1 MTDREKKQREILEK
15 VYWWNR
21 SSGDGDDEKMFDQ
34 ALAELAKL
42 DAIPA
47 SKDKILKK
55 YEELT
60 PQGSEFANDSENVYE
75 YIKERLNSAS
85 EAKKEV
91 VRLKREL
98 AKSIPTSKEVEEI
111 NDLIKEY
118 TTQDNRVTAYPI
130 YVTAQEL
137 VCIGVMEDG
146 YSVNCPYGDG
156 VTITKYRLIDGDC
169 EAPEFNSE
177 REVIKYYK
185 EETDYGE
192 VLSRDIKEYQ
202 LGYIWTPVEFFLTI
216 KGAEEYIK
224 ANAHNHGKLRTYV
237 HHFEDRNF
245 EMRKLLQN
253 IQTLIQAVKPI
264 PSKEVEK
271 MDIEELAEQLH
282 KWYLLAIAWVK
293 KFKDG
298 EPFSHNPDAQKEYK
312 DLSEEQ
318 KYIDRYIAKQ
328 IIQSYSQIS
337 INQV

>member
-42 DAIPA
+42 DAIPT
-47 SKDKILKK
+47 SKEKILKK

-98 AKSIPTSKEVEEI
+98 AKSIPTSKEVEE
-111 NDLIKEY
+111 
-118 TTQDNRVTAYPI
+118 A
-130 YVTAQEL
+130 
-137 VCIGVMEDG
+137 
-146 YSVNCPYGDG
+146 
-156 VTITKYRLIDGDC
+156 
-169 EAPEFNSE
+169 
-177 REVIKYYK
+177 
-185 EETDYGE
+185 
-192 VLSRDIKEYQ
+192 
-202 LGYIWTPVEFFLTI
+202 
-216 KGAEEYIK
+216 
-224 ANAHNHGKLRTYV
+224 
-237 HHFEDRNF
+237 
-245 EMRKLLQN
+245 
-253 IQTLIQAVKPI
+253 
-264 PSKEVEK
+264 
-271 MDIEELAEQLH
+271 DIEELAEQLH